1 MCSATKLY
9 SHRLTLRIGKTTAF
23 LLPAIERLASSR
35 LTSSDMGKV
44 LVLAPTRELA
54 LQIEEEAMSLLA
66 HHPYGVQSVIG
77 GTKCAFVP
85 ILWRIS

>member
-1 MCSATKLY
+1 V
-9 SHRLTLRIGKTTAF
+9 AF

-35 LTSSDMGKV
+35 SASSDIGKI

-54 LQIEEEAMSLLA
+54 LQIEEEAVSLLA

-77 GTKCAFVP
+77 GTKCAFFS
-85 ILWRIS
+85 ILRRIS